1 MQRLGEVALQMS
13 EKKTFIKSPGTIN
26 YLFGIYII
34 GSPPLAMCEI
44 QF

>member
-1 MQRLGEVALQMS
+1 MS